1 MKKQPS
7 FCLKIDCTDG
17 NEEMGPAAT
26 ENPEKLI
33 EAAYFNHTAT
43 SWKDLKILSEEN
55 TISYTI

>member
-1 MKKQPS
+1 
-7 FCLKIDCTDG
+7 
-17 NEEMGPAAT
+17 MGPAAT
-26 ENPEKLI
+26 ENPVKLI

>member
-17 NEEMGPAAT
+17 NEGMGPAAT
-26 ENPEKLI
+26 ENPVKLI

-43 SWKDLKILSEEN
+43 S
-55 TISYTI
+55 

>member
-26 ENPEKLI
+26 ENPEMLI
-33 EAAYFNHTAT
+33 ESCLF
-43 SWKDLKILSEEN
+43 
-55 TISYTI
+55 

>member
-1 MKKQPS
+1 
-7 FCLKIDCTDG
+7 
-17 NEEMGPAAT
+17 MGPAAT